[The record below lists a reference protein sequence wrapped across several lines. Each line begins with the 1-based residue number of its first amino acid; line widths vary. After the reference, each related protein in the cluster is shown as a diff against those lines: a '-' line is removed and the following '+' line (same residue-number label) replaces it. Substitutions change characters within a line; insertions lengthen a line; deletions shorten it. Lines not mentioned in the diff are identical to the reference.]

1 MQHLRKGRS
10 RRAQGAQNR
19 LRAPHFLVSY
29 ITLGSYGHK
38 YINGLDFASG
48 DISPY
53 LRPRDAAKQRCRLVA
68 AGRALPTRAMP
79 AVVSS
84 DHADESLNQSS
95 SAAEAHRCIRPEEIE
110 QHRSKDSFWCV
121 VDGFVVDATAFIDT
135 HPGGLRKL
143 MSTDDAGIGAGP
155 DRFSFSFS
163 RGRNAHF
170 PDTGRRFA
178 DGVQR
183 YLRDG
188 HATKIK
194 FPPHG
199 ALVILGRLD
208 ES

>member
-1 MQHLRKGRS
+1 MSGPSIGTGGGGGGLFGNARS
-10 RRAQGAQNR
+10 
-19 LRAPHFLVSY
+19 
-29 ITLGSYGHK
+29 
-38 YINGLDFASG
+38 
-48 DISPY
+48 
-53 LRPRDAAKQRCRLVA
+53 
-68 AGRALPTRAMP
+68 
-79 AVVSS
+79 
-84 DHADESLNQSS
+84 
-95 SAAEAHRCIRPEEIE
+95 
-110 QHRSKDSFWCV
+110 
-121 VDGFVVDATAFIDT
+121 DATAFVDT

-155 DRFSFSFS
+155 DAFSFSFS

-199 ALVILGRLD
+199 TLVILGRLD
-208 ES
+208 EG

>member
-1 MQHLRKGRS
+1 MRRRWLRKRAARKETFAIDTSLGRV
-10 RRAQGAQNR
+10 R
-19 LRAPHFLVSY
+19 
-29 ITLGSYGHK
+29 
-38 YINGLDFASG
+38 
-48 DISPY
+48 
-53 LRPRDAAKQRCRLVA
+53 
-68 AGRALPTRAMP
+68 
-79 AVVSS
+79 SS
-84 DHADESLNQSS
+84 ETTQ
-95 SAAEAHRCIRPEEIE
+95 
-110 QHRSKDSFWCV
+110 
-121 VDGFVVDATAFIDT
+121 VVDATQFIDT

-155 DRFSFSFS
+155 EAFSFSFS

-199 ALVILGRLD
+199 NLIILGRLD